1 MSRIDVLAQDL
12 RHGLRL
18 VRRAPQLNI
27 AVILTLALGIGLNAV
42 VFSFFNGLLF
52 RPHVSRDPA
61 SFVRIYAQRSGA
73 VRPDPYGVPTM
84 MTPAEWSAIRSQS
97 RTLSA
102 VTASKWATFTVDDGV
117 EANLRGLFVSCNFL
131 SAHVGHALLGRTFA
145 DSDCSGGD
153 PVAIV
158 SERAW

>member
-1 MSRIDVLAQDL
+1 MSWIDVLAQDL

-18 VRRAPQLNI
+18 MCRAPQLNV

-42 VFSFFNGLLF
+42 AFSFFNGLLF
-52 RPHVSRDPA
+52 RPSVSRDPA

-73 VRPDPYGVPTM
+73 ARPDPHGVPTM

-97 RTLSA
+97 HTLSA

-117 EANLRGLFVSCNFL
+117 ALNLRGLFVSCNFL
-131 SAHVGHALLGRTFA
+131 TAHVGQPLLGRTFV
-145 DSDCSGGD
+145 DSDCAGGE
-153 PVAIV
+153 PVAI
-158 SERAW
+158 